1 MAPVWGTIPQAAL
14 IIWKEKKDKPRVLN
28 DPWIAA
34 LVALFLWWF
43 STGVILMVVKHADRR
58 GLRCGQILT
67 LATFPV
73 FLVGAYGIWAS
84 AGGTDV
90 RSAYFA
96 FLAALAL
103 WGWIELAFLTGTI
116 TGPNRLVCREGIPEW
131 ERFIRAWGTIAYHE
145 ILLAGTLIGIWM
157 YTFAA
162 ENMFGFWTFAILF
175 FARVSAKLNLF
186 LGVPKIN
193 TEFLPRP
200 LAHLPSHF
208 RIAKMNWLFPGS
220 ISALTFAVACWL
232 ERIYAAGTP
241 GELVGFALLAAMTAL
256 ALLEHWFMVLPLPDE
271 KLWRWMLPA
280 PKPEKQDKTIRTED
294 AHGL

>member
-1 MAPVWGTIPQAAL
+1 MLT
-14 IIWKEKKDKPRVLN
+14 

-43 STGVILMVVKHADRR
+43 STGVILMMVKYADRR
-58 GLRCGQILT
+58 GPRFGQMLCI
-67 LATFPV
+67 ATFPI
-73 FLVGAYGIWAS
+73 FLFGIFGIWAS
-84 AGGTDV
+84 TDMAGQG
-90 RSAYFA
+90 AAFHA

-103 WGWIELAFLTGTI
+103 WAWIEMSFLTGTI
-116 TGPNRLVCREGIPEW
+116 TGPNRCVCRDDVPEW

-145 ILLAGTLIGIWM
+145 MLLAATLVGIWL
-157 YTFAA
+157 YTDGSA
-162 ENMFGFWTFAILF
+162 NTFGFWTFAVLF

-186 LGVPKIN
+186 LGVRKIN
-193 TEFLPRP
+193 TEFLPNV

-208 RIAKMNWLFPGS
+208 RIAKMNWLFPMS
-220 ISALTFAVACWL
+220 ITALTFAVACWL
-232 ERIYAAGTP
+232 ERIYSAATVGDV
-241 GELVGFALLAAMTAL
+241 VGFSLLAAMTAL

-280 PKPEKQDKTIRTED
+280 PNPKQQDKTIRTED